1 MYFWV
6 ELAHSVVLNIF
17 VRLVIF
23 PEIYMLDSAKQ
34 NNLNEGL
41 FLKKEI
47 SLSHSDISLDC

>member
-1 MYFWV
+1 MNVKMYFWV

-34 NNLNEGL
+34 NNLNEG
-41 FLKKEI
+41 FLKKR
-47 SLSHSDISLDC
+47 DITEPQ